1 MVNRYAS
8 DSTDRVQKQS
18 IKSNRTYQ
26 LGVVYSDEYGRQTPV
41 LTDSSGVI
49 KVPIGEAKN
58 ITKLTAKVTS
68 PPPTFATD
76 YKYFIK
82 EISELTYNF
91 VVDGFY
97 QDRQGYIYMSVPS
110 SEINKVCLLYTSPS
124 PRD

>member
-1 MVNRYAS
+1 ML
-8 DSTDRVQKQS
+8 S

-26 LGVVYSDEYGRQTPV
+26 LGVVYYDEYGRQTPV

-49 KVPIGEAKN
+49 KVPLGEAKN

-68 PPPTFATD
+68 NAPTFATD

-110 SEINKVCLLYTSPS
+110 SEINKVLFSSSYTQPS
-124 PRD
+124 DCSEF